1 MTFTLHDFTD
11 FYVER
16 VTAHRIKINGYS
28 CFHNF
33 WRATVIRSL
42 RILRVGRI
50 GSAVHTIVNLYIVI
64 PYLLVLFNSS
74 FYYLCFCSVT
84 VILLHCGS
92 YCHENKYLAI
102 K

>member
-16 VTAHRIKINGYS
+16 VTAHRIKINGHS

-74 FYYLCFCSVT
+74 FIICVFVLSLSFCCTAVATVT
-84 VILLHCGS
+84 KT
-92 YCHENKYLAI
+92 NTWQ
-102 K
+102 